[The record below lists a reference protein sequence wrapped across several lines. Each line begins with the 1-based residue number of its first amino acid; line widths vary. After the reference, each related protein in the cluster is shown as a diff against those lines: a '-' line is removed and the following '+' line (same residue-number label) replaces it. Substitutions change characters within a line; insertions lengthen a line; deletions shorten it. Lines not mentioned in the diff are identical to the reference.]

1 MLQTTYVVGLGASA
15 GGIPALKAFF
25 SQVHGK
31 PDIAFVVVTH
41 LSPNRESLLND
52 VISHCTKLPVEV
64 IKDGDLVQTGVVHV
78 MPEGVSLSIRDG
90 RLRLRKTDPLLRERK
105 PIDVFFS
112 ALAIDQQERAVGI
125 VLSGGGHD
133 GTIGVS
139 AIKAHGGITFAQ
151 TTDSNVP
158 DQSEM
163 PDNAIASGC
172 VDFALRPEQ
181 IAQKLLELHEAAAAI
196 GAGLRRGEL
205 NATVAERKCLQGEI
219 AELLLKH
226 SGRNFAGYK
235 SRTFFRRVAR
245 RMQVVMI
252 ATPEAYLEHLRN
264 NPTEV
269 MALFHD
275 MLIGVTDFFRDEDA
289 FEALSVHVMTSLLNK
304 RNAGDTLR
312 LWVPGCATGQEAYSL
327 AILIREHMDGLSEC
341 PNVQV
346 FATDIDTEALIVA
359 RAGRYSGPLLS
370 NVSDERKARFFRR
383 DGENWIIGP
392 EIRNMC
398 IFSAHCLTSDPPFA
412 QMDLVSCR
420 NLLIYLGPEL
430 QQLVIPTLHYALKPG
445 GFLFLGISESLGKN
459 ENLFKAIDK
468 KHRIFQSLELADR
481 RNRIPIP
488 LEDIRKARL
497 QYEQN
502 GLQQRTTIFR
512 LRQQA
517 ENQILDSHSPA
528 HVVVRSDG
536 NIIFFSARTREYFD
550 TPRGAPSQHLFDLV
564 RRELRQDLRSALR
577 ETLETGKPTLRRTV
591 LFKGDAELNVAIVVE
606 PLKNSENDEKRFL
619 IVFRSHGEFTHR
631 RDTADSSN
639 MEQTDADASERDV
652 RELNERLNSTI
663 EQYETALE
671 ELNASN
677 EELVSANEEAQSANE
692 ELQASKEEMQSLNEE
707 LSTVNAELNDKVDE
721 LEKVNTDLRN
731 LYDAT
736 GISSI
741 FLDGEMMIRNFSQGA
756 ATFFKLRKSDIGR
769 PLTELASAMEYP
781 EMKEDIWQVLQTGK
795 PLEHSLP
802 ANGTKDH
809 FLLRANPY
817 LNDGGI
823 TGVVVSILDIT
834 NLVQAKEQQAV
845 LISEAA
851 EQEARMNN
859 LRDADARKARLMA
872 VLAHDLRTPLVAILG
887 SIDFLRDDE
896 SKAAKEKIVHR
907 LQQEGHGMLNLIDDV
922 LELARL
928 GAGEVRL
935 RPEPFTVMDFVAQ
948 VGDLVRP
955 AAARNGTQ
963 VEVKADSM
971 PILLGDLTALRRI
984 LLNFATNAVKATHGG
999 SVQLSATR
1007 DVTGPKENSVT
1018 FAVSDSGRGIAPEDI
1033 PRLFRDFGMLERDG
1047 TNPDGTGLGLAICR
1061 RLASAIGGQLGVES
1075 TLGNGSR
1082 FWLKVTLPDADSMV
1096 PASGVEHVDLAA
1108 ILAGLRVLVAED
1120 HETIRQLTCAKL
1132 ASIGMLPAEAADGE
1146 IAVSM
1151 AEAERFDLI
1160 LMDLQMP
1167 RLDGDKAADRIR
1179 SGGGLSARA
1188 LIIGV
1193 TAHQPPETAVMLSNL
1208 AFDGCLRKPLDL
1220 QQLAALMQEG
1230 VVPLSPAMTRTDDFN
1245 TDNLEELRNIDGGAL
1260 LSRTLKGFSAEIE
1273 ATRIELPVLISKRDT
1288 LEIGRLIHKLIGF
1301 GNLLGAR
1308 TLSAELRKFE
1318 NLIRAGDIGALE
1330 AAREW
1335 IDDVMTKA
1343 RAQIDQISGDMDR

>member
-1 MLQTTYVVGLGASA
+1 M
-15 GGIPALKAFF
+15 
-25 SQVHGK
+25 
-31 PDIAFVVVTH
+31 AFVVVTH
-41 LSPNRESLLND
+41 LSPDRESLLRD
-52 VISHCTKLPVEV
+52 VISHFTKLPVEV
-64 IKDGDLVQTGVVHV
+64 IKDGDLVRAGVVHV

-90 RLRLRKTDPLLRERK
+90 SLRLLKTDPLLRERK

-125 VLSGGGHD
+125 VLAGGDHD

-139 AIKAHGGITFAQ
+139 AIKDHGGITFAQ
-151 TTDSNVP
+151 VTDRNVP
-158 DQSEM
+158 HESEM
-163 PDNAIASGC
+163 PDSAIASGY
-172 VDFALRPEQ
+172 VDFALGPEQ
-181 IAQKLLELHEAAAAI
+181 IAQKLLELHDAAAAI
-196 GAGLRRGEL
+196 GSGLRRGEL
-205 NATVAERKCLQGEI
+205 NMTVAERKRLQGEI
-219 AELLLKH
+219 AELLRKH

-245 RMQVVMI
+245 RMQVVMT
-252 ATPEAYLEHLRN
+252 ATPEAYLERLRN
-264 NPTEV
+264 DPIEV

-275 MLIGVTDFFRDEDA
+275 MLIGVTDFFRDKDA
-289 FEALSVHVMTSLLNK
+289 FEALSVHAMPSLLAK
-304 RNAGDTLR
+304 RGADDILR
-312 LWVPGCATGQEAYSL
+312 LWVPGCAMGQEAYSL
-327 AILIREHMDGLSEC
+327 AILIREHMDGLSAC
-341 PNVQV
+341 PDVQI
-346 FATDIDTEALIVA
+346 FATDIDTHALTVA
-359 RAGRYSGPLLS
+359 RAGRYPDPLLR

-383 DGENWIIGP
+383 DGESWVVGP

-398 IFSAHCLTSDPPFA
+398 IFSVHCLTSDPPFA

-420 NLLIYLGPEL
+420 NLLIYLGAEL
-430 QQLVIPTLHYALKPG
+430 QQRVIPTLHYALKPG
-445 GFLFLGISESLGKN
+445 GFLFLGISESIGKN

-481 RNRIPIP
+481 RPRIPIP

-497 QYEQN
+497 QYAQN
-502 GLQQRTTIFR
+502 DQPQRATISR

-517 ENQILDSHSPA
+517 ENQILDRHSPA

-536 NIIFFSARTREYFD
+536 NIVFFSARTRQYFD

-564 RRELRQDLRSALR
+564 LRELRQDLRSALR
-577 ETLETGKPTLRRTV
+577 ESLETGKPTLRSAV
-591 LFKGDAELNVAIVVE
+591 LVKDDTELNVAMVVE
-606 PLKNSENDEKRFL
+606 PLENSENDEKRFL
-619 IVFRSHGEFTHR
+619 IVFRSLGEFVQK
-631 RDTADSSN
+631 RDTAGQIN
-639 MEQTDADASERDV
+639 TEQANADASERDL
-652 RELNERLNSTI
+652 RELSERLNSTI

-677 EELVSANEEAQSANE
+677 EELVSVNEEAQSANE

-707 LSTVNAELNDKVDE
+707 LSTVNTELNDKVDE
-721 LEKVNTDLRN
+721 FEKLNTDLRN

-756 ATFFKLRKSDIGR
+756 ATFFKLRKADIGR
-769 PLTELASAMEYP
+769 PLTEMAGAMEYP
-781 EMKEDIWQVLQTGK
+781 QMKEDIREVLQTGK

-802 ANGTKDH
+802 AKGAQGH

-817 LNDGGI
+817 LDGGGI

-834 NLVQAKEQQAV
+834 NLVKAKEQQAA
-845 LISEAA
+845 LIAEAA
-851 EQEARMNN
+851 KQDARLNN

-887 SIDFLRDDE
+887 SIDFLRDDG
-896 SKAAKEKIVHR
+896 SKEAREKIVHR

-928 GAGEVRL
+928 GAGEIRL

-948 VGDLVRP
+948 VGDLVRS

-984 LLNFATNAVKATHGG
+984 MLNFATNAVKATRGG

-1075 TLGNGSR
+1075 TLGKGSR
-1082 FWLKVTLPDADSMV
+1082 FWLKVTLPEADSTA
-1096 PASGVEHVDLAA
+1096 PASGDEHVDLAA

-1151 AEAERFDLI
+1151 AEAEKFDLI
-1160 LMDLQMP
+1160 LIDLQMP

-1179 SGGGLSARA
+1179 RGGGPSAQA

-1193 TAHQPPETAVMLSNL
+1193 TAHQPPEIAVMLSNL

-1220 QQLAALMQEG
+1220 GQLAALMQG
-1230 VVPLSPAMTRTDDFN
+1230 VVPFAPTLTTPEGFD
-1245 TDNLEELRNIDGGAL
+1245 TDNLEELREIDGGAL

-1273 ATRIELPVLISKRDT
+1273 ATRIELPVLIGKRDT
-1288 LEIGRLIHKLIGF
+1288 LELGRLVHKLIGF
-1301 GNLLGAR
+1301 GNILGAR

-1318 NLIRAGDIGALE
+1318 SLIRAGDIEALE

-1335 IDDVMTKA
+1335 IDDVMTKTGSQA
-1343 RAQIDQISGDMDR
+1343 NQFSEDIDLS